1 MNTNATYGT
10 YAGGVYKCDVY
21 NSTIANNVASRSP
34 GGAWDSYLKNC
45 IVYGNT
51 ARSGYSEYNEV
62 GSCQN
67 EALTTGYED
76 GIAEQFNLIGV
87 DPWFVDAANG
97 DWRLIAGSPAIDVG
111 ENVPQVSYAGATD
124 LAGERRIKN
133 GVVDYGCYE
142 GLSVVTIKLSY

>member
-1 MNTNATYGT
+1 MNNR
-10 YAGGVYKCDVY
+10 
-21 NSTIANNVASRSP
+21 STGYS
-34 GGAWDSYLKNC
+34 GGASHSYLKNS

-51 ARSGYSEYNEV
+51 ARDGYSEYNEIYN
-62 GSCQN
+62 SYN
-67 EALTTGYED
+67 EKFSTTIHTNIVAQSNIID
-76 GIAEQFNLIGV
+76 Q

-111 ENVPQVSYAGATD
+111 ENVPQVSYAGALD